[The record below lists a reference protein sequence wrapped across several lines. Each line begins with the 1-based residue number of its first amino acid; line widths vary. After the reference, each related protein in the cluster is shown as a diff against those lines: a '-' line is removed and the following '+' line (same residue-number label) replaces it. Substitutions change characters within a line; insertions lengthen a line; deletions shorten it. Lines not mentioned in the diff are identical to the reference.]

1 MKLLNIITLLSTTS
15 LAVAGGL
22 DTREANNADLATRA
36 ATICGSGYELN
47 KAIPLPKGTD
57 PKQRLG
63 TLYTYIGKDKG
74 CAILDNNVGKAQYM
88 YVGVCDLNGKHCD
101 KDSGAFSQYAG
112 PIYISNFACAPLVAK
127 MGQSSKS
134 LYIDYK
140 DEYGWACEWGPVLRA
155 GLRIP

>member
-1 MKLLNIITLLSTTS
+1 MKLLNIITLLSTTTLT
-15 LAVAGGL
+15 LAEGL
-22 DTREANNADLATRA
+22 DTREANEANLAARA

-47 KAIPLPKGTD
+47 HAIPLPEGTD

-74 CAILDNNVGKAQYM
+74 CAILDNNVRKAQYM
-88 YVGVCDLNGKHCD
+88 YLGVCDWKGEHCD
-101 KDSGAFSQYAG
+101 KDVGTFSQYAG

-140 DEYGWACEWGPVLRA
+140 DEYGWACN
-155 GLRIP
+155 

>member
-101 KDSGAFSQYAG
+101 KDSGA
-112 PIYISNFACAPLVAK
+112 PLVAK

>member
-1 MKLLNIITLLSTTS
+1 MKLLNIITLLSTTT
-15 LAVAGGL
+15 LALAEGL
-22 DTREANNADLATRA
+22 DTREASEANLAARA

-47 KAIPLPKGTD
+47 RAIPLPKGTD

-88 YVGVCDLNGKHCD
+88 YLGVCDWEGKHCD
-101 KDSGAFSQYAG
+101 KDVGTFSQYAG

-140 DEYGWACEWGPVLRA
+140 DEYGWACE
-155 GLRIP
+155 